1 MEMAFKLTVLF
12 FSVVVHE
19 FAHGYVA
26 LLRGDTTA
34 RDAGRLTLNP
44 VPHIDIVG
52 TIILPLVLVISNAGV
67 LFGWAKPVPVNP
79 YNLRNRE
86 KDMML
91 VAAAGPASNIGMA
104 VVSAILIGQIGYGN
118 AFLSQILFY
127 ACAINVILAVFNLM
141 PIPPLDGS
149 KILMGLLPQ
158 DLAASYA
165 RLERYGMLII
175 FAALFLGLINKIIGP
190 IYIAVLGFL
199 LPS

>member
-1 MEMAFKLTVLF
+1 MEMAFILTVLF

-52 TIILPLVLVISNAGV
+52 TIILPLVLVISNSS
-67 LFGWAKPVPVNP
+67 FFIGWAKPVPVNP

-91 VAAAGPASNIGMA
+91 VAAAGPATNIAMA
-104 VVSAILIGQIGYGN
+104 LVSGILIGQIGYGN
-118 AFLSQILFY
+118 AVVDQILFP
-127 ACAINVILAVFNLM
+127 ACYINVILAVFNLM

-149 KILMGLLPQ
+149 KILMGILPR
-158 DLAASYA
+158 DIATSYA

-175 FAALFLGLINKIIGP
+175 FAALVLGLIHKVVVP
-190 IYIAVLGFL
+190 IRDAVLSLL